1 MLYYNINKIQQPPNE
16 RNTTMIKLHL
26 STLNSALNEFLPA
39 KDFEVKSISAA
50 WNKLREI
57 RDLDVS
63 TALLDGLL
71 VTVDMGDLPI
81 STRLPLEI
89 LFNLNT
95 KGKIEFKDMQ
105 KIREKAMARM
115 NAKDDEGEEDY
126 PDQGE
131 EYMEKDLA
139 LSAL

>member
-1 MLYYNINKIQQPPNE
+1 
-16 RNTTMIKLHL
+16 
-26 STLNSALNEFLPA
+26 
-39 KDFEVKSISAA
+39 
-50 WNKLREI
+50 
-57 RDLDVS
+57 
-63 TALLDGLL
+63 
-71 VTVDMGDLPI
+71 MGDLPI
-81 STRLPLEI
+81 SNRLPLEI

-115 NAKDDEGEEDY
+115 NAKDDEGEENY

-139 LSAL
+139 LSTL

>member
-1 MLYYNINKIQQPPNE
+1 
-16 RNTTMIKLHL
+16 MIKLHI
-26 STLNSALNEFLPA
+26 STLNAALNEFLPT

-57 RDLDVS
+57 RDLNLS
-63 TALLDGLL
+63 TDTNPGDTNLLDGLL
-71 VTVDMGDLPI
+71 VTVNMGDLPI
-81 STRLPLEI
+81 SDRLPLEI

-115 NAKDDEGEEDY
+115 NAKDDEDEENY

>member
-1 MLYYNINKIQQPPNE
+1 
-16 RNTTMIKLHL
+16 MIKLHI
-26 STLNSALNEFLPA
+26 STLNSTLNDFLPA

-71 VTVDMGDLPI
+71 VTVNMGDLPI
-81 STRLPLEI
+81 SDRLPLEI

-115 NAKDDEGEEDY
+115 NANDDEGEENY

>member
-1 MLYYNINKIQQPPNE
+1 
-16 RNTTMIKLHL
+16 MIKLHL
-26 STLNSALNEFLPA
+26 STLSSALNEFLPA

-71 VTVDMGDLPI
+71 VTVNMGDLPA
-81 STRLPLEI
+81 SDRLPLEI

-105 KIREKAMARM
+105 KIREKMAKRM
-115 NAKDDEGEEDY
+115 AEDRAAA
-126 PDQGE
+126 
-131 EYMEKDLA
+131 EY
-139 LSAL
+139 

>member
-1 MLYYNINKIQQPPNE
+1 
-16 RNTTMIKLHL
+16 MIKLHL

-63 TALLDGLL
+63 TALLDGML
-71 VTVDMGDLPI
+71 VTVNMGDLPI
-81 STRLPLEI
+81 SNRLPLEI

-105 KIREKAMARM
+105 KIRERSMARM
-115 NAKDDEGEEDY
+115 NTKDEEGDKVEE
-126 PDQGE
+126 PV
-131 EYMEKDLA
+131 A
-139 LSAL
+139 I

>member
-1 MLYYNINKIQQPPNE
+1 
-16 RNTTMIKLHL
+16 MIKLHL
-26 STLNSALNEFLPA
+26 STTNSALNEFLPA

-71 VTVDMGDLPI
+71 VTVNMGDLPI
-81 STRLPLEI
+81 SDRLPLEI

-105 KIREKAMARM
+105 KIRERAMARM
-115 NAKDDEGEEDY
+115 AKETKEDEGEDY

-131 EYMEKDLA
+131 EYVNKDLA
-139 LSAL
+139 LSLP

>member
-1 MLYYNINKIQQPPNE
+1 
-16 RNTTMIKLHL
+16 MIKLHL

-57 RDLDVS
+57 RDLDLS
-63 TALLDGLL
+63 TDALPGDTNLLDGLL
-71 VTVDMGDLPI
+71 VTVNMGDLPI
-81 STRLPLEI
+81 SDRLPLEI
-89 LFNLNT
+89 LFQVNT

-115 NAKDDEGEEDY
+115 NAKDDEDEKENY

-131 EYMEKDLA
+131 EYMNKDLA
-139 LSAL
+139 LSLL

>member
-1 MLYYNINKIQQPPNE
+1 MAN
-16 RNTTMIKLHL
+16 NTI
-26 STLNSALNEFLPA
+26 TLRLATET
-39 KDFEVKSISAA
+39 FEVKSVSSA
-50 WNKLREI
+50 WNKVREL

-71 VTVDMGDLPI
+71 VTVNMGDLPI
-81 STRLPLEI
+81 SDRLPLEI

-115 NAKDDEGEEDY
+115 NAKDEET
-126 PDQGE
+126 E
-131 EYMEKDLA
+131 
-139 LSAL
+139 

>member
-81 STRLPLEI
+81 SNRLPLEI

-115 NAKDDEGEEDY
+115 NAKDDEGEENY

-139 LSAL
+139 LSTL

>member
-1 MLYYNINKIQQPPNE
+1 
-16 RNTTMIKLHL
+16 MIKLHL

-63 TALLDGLL
+63 AALLDGLL
-71 VTVDMGDLPI
+71 VTVNMGDLPI
-81 STRLPLEI
+81 SNRLPLEI

-115 NAKDDEGEEDY
+115 NAKDDEDEENY

-139 LSAL
+139 LSTL

>member
-1 MLYYNINKIQQPPNE
+1 
-16 RNTTMIKLHL
+16 MIKLHL

-81 STRLPLEI
+81 SNRLPLEI

-115 NAKDDEGEEDY
+115 NAKDDEGEENY

>member
-1 MLYYNINKIQQPPNE
+1 
-16 RNTTMIKLHL
+16 MIKLHL

-71 VTVDMGDLPI
+71 ITVDMGDLPI
-81 STRLPLEI
+81 SDRLPLEI

-115 NAKDDEGEEDY
+115 NAKDEDEIADY

>member
-81 STRLPLEI
+81 SNRLPLEI

-115 NAKDDEGEEDY
+115 NAKDDEGEENY

>member
-1 MLYYNINKIQQPPNE
+1 
-16 RNTTMIKLHL
+16 MIKLHI
-26 STLNSALNEFLPA
+26 STLNAALNEFLPT
-39 KDFEVKSISAA
+39 KDCEVKSISAA

-71 VTVDMGDLPI
+71 VTVNMGDLPI
-81 STRLPLEI
+81 SDRLPLEI

-105 KIREKAMARM
+105 KIRERAMARM
-115 NAKDDEGEEDY
+115 AKETKEDEAEDY

-131 EYMEKDLA
+131 EYVNKDLA
-139 LSAL
+139 LSLL

>member
-1 MLYYNINKIQQPPNE
+1 
-16 RNTTMIKLHL
+16 MIKLHL

-71 VTVDMGDLPI
+71 VTVNMGDLPI
-81 STRLPLEI
+81 SNRLPLEI

-115 NAKDDEGEEDY
+115 NAKDDEGEENY
-126 PDQGE
+126 TDQGE

-139 LSAL
+139 LSAI

>member
-1 MLYYNINKIQQPPNE
+1 
-16 RNTTMIKLHL
+16 MIKLHL

-81 STRLPLEI
+81 SNRLPLEI

>member
-1 MLYYNINKIQQPPNE
+1 
-16 RNTTMIKLHL
+16 MIKLHL

-81 STRLPLEI
+81 SNRLPLEI

-115 NAKDDEGEEDY
+115 NAKDDESEENY

>member
-16 RNTTMIKLHL
+16 RNTTMIKLHI

-81 STRLPLEI
+81 SNRLPLEI

-139 LSAL
+139 LSTL

>member
-1 MLYYNINKIQQPPNE
+1 
-16 RNTTMIKLHL
+16 MIKLHL

-71 VTVDMGDLPI
+71 VTVNMGDLPI
-81 STRLPLEI
+81 SNRLPLEI

-115 NAKDDEGEEDY
+115 NAKDDEGEENY

-131 EYMEKDLA
+131 EYMNKDLA

>member
-1 MLYYNINKIQQPPNE
+1 
-16 RNTTMIKLHL
+16 MIKLHL
-26 STLNSALNEFLPA
+26 STLNSALNEFIPA

-71 VTVDMGDLPI
+71 VTVNMGDLPI
-81 STRLPLEI
+81 SNRLPLEI

-139 LSAL
+139 LSTL

>member
-1 MLYYNINKIQQPPNE
+1 
-16 RNTTMIKLHL
+16 MIKLHL

-71 VTVDMGDLPI
+71 VTVNMGDLPI
-81 STRLPLEI
+81 SNRLPLEI

-115 NAKDDEGEEDY
+115 NAKDDEGEENY
-126 PDQGE
+126 TDQGE

>member
-1 MLYYNINKIQQPPNE
+1 
-16 RNTTMIKLHL
+16 MIKLHL

-71 VTVDMGDLPI
+71 VTVNMGDLPI
-81 STRLPLEI
+81 SNRLPLEI

-115 NAKDDEGEEDY
+115 NAKDDEGEENY

>member
-26 STLNSALNEFLPA
+26 STLNSALNEFLPV

-81 STRLPLEI
+81 SNRLPLEI

-115 NAKDDEGEEDY
+115 NAKDDEGEENY

>member
-81 STRLPLEI
+81 SNRLPLEI